1 MRVGSHAAQRRGFGQ
16 QISRCVVGI
25 SGRGLLVTAAVHRR
39 ACGVAERIIPVLE
52 HTAFGVGLGNKTIQA
67 VIGVYGLVLVAVDH
81 CRLVACKVVFVLGC
95 MVQLVGFLDLPIHA
109 VIRILHP
116 FVVAVGVLDQIAV
129 CIILIGRIRIIR
141 VGFLAE
147 ITGCII
153 GVGSRCTQL
162 VRSCCYSAA
171 CVVGVGNN
179 TGKRVGFGQHIAVLV
194 IGVGRCAA
202 VFIGFRND
210 TTQRVISRRGHAA
223 FCVCGLEQ
231 VIVFVVGV
239 LCCIAFTVSGNQY
252 IAYAVILL
260 CSRITQSVNR
270 FFHTIRTVVLALC
283 DYCFVLGDRNRV
295 AYLVVAVFGHNT
307 YCVGFGMRSA
317 ECVIGV
323 LGCIAVL
330 VGYFADIAERIVG
343 IAGFAAVRIGDNRN
357 LVFAVVLIR
366 SFVAFRVSDGELVAV
381 RIIGG
386 SSLTAE
392 FVIAFCRASQRVIHR
407 AGLAAVCVNLLYGA
421 SQQVIDILCHIAFG
435 VGNTKLI
442 ARKVVGVRGN
452 AAECVRFGQ
461 QPSYL
466 VVSVGGFVAFAV
478 NLLYRCIDGV
488 VLGLGFIAVCV
499 RCDKQIANRVI
510 GIGCLVACTVGFRL
524 GSSERVIGVGFLV
537 AFCVGFRNRASH
549 AVIRIDRFAVQRVNR
564 LCYTVERVIFIG
576 SRIAFRV
583 RSLDKQAAIVV
594 GVAGFVALCVC
605 YRYKLC
611 GILVI
616 FIGGFVAICI
626 RAFERFA
633 VRAVFGRYRAAERV
647 LGRGGKAVGIVLI
660 RGFAAQ
666 RVYGFQQ
673 LARLGVSM
681 PGRCS
686 SRITHLGMLCNDAA
700 YGIVFKA
707 GNTALSVGDRKLP
720 SLIVIRIGGLIAEC
734 VRNRNRQTEC
744 IIGVRSG
751 MSVLVAELGQAVSG
765 VGIGFRI
772 AERVRDRRNIAARC
786 ISQRHSGIVRIANF
800 RHIAIA
806 VILVCGCTVQ
816 TVACRVGA
824 IIAVIGVGGG
834 VFRAVDNCS
843 DFLDVAVVIV
853 VVARFKPIS
862 IYTGRNTRFI
872 VIGNVRNSG
881 NVRIDKCLLYHTA
894 YAVILVLNID
904 FAFKVGGSVQIAVAI
919 IGIVQRITV
928 RIGNAGQKIA
938 VMLIRYGAACVIG
951 HGRNMSVRPCQR
963 ISACNAVNLGQ
974 FIAVVGKL
982 CYLRTIGIRDGL
994 QLAVIRENE
1003 RCAVL
1008 VHHAVAACRIFQNK
1022 AAVCQRIIAAV
1033 TERKEDLLLTARHCH
1048 ADNTSV
1054 VDKRIVIAVSKA
1066 STQRTLVVARV
1077 VNTKEGQRDNAFQLQ
1092 VLVHEVVRTCYHVY
1106 RVKVLVVQHQAFQ
1119 FGETGQ
1125 FIARQTAADKLL
1137 VQLLAYF
1144 IGQTAVQHEER
1155 RRAIFTD
1162 NIITVVY
1169 QQFGTDSKL
1178 FLAVLLLLRPS
1189 IVLTV
1194 RVAIITVGT
1203 LNILIRSAERF
1214 NFYGQ
1219 IKHIFIEVRTDNRN
1233 TIERAVPYK
1242 RVLHHGYRLNIFTGK
1257 VLVCLINAVL
1267 GQFYQTAV
1275 RFGCRCVG
1283 RYHSVR

>member
-1 MRVGSHAAQRRGFGQ
+1 
-16 QISRCVVGI
+16 
-25 SGRGLLVTAAVHRR
+25 
-39 ACGVAERIIPVLE
+39 
-52 HTAFGVGLGNKTIQA
+52 
-67 VIGVYGLVLVAVDH
+67 
-81 CRLVACKVVFVLGC
+81 
-95 MVQLVGFLDLPIHA
+95 
-109 VIRILHP
+109 
-116 FVVAVGVLDQIAV
+116 
-129 CIILIGRIRIIR
+129 
-141 VGFLAE
+141 
-147 ITGCII
+147 
-153 GVGSRCTQL
+153 
-162 VRSCCYSAA
+162 
-171 CVVGVGNN
+171 
-179 TGKRVGFGQHIAVLV
+179 
-194 IGVGRCAA
+194 
-202 VFIGFRND
+202 
-210 TTQRVISRRGHAA
+210 
-223 FCVCGLEQ
+223 
-231 VIVFVVGV
+231 
-239 LCCIAFTVSGNQY
+239 
-252 IAYAVILL
+252 
-260 CSRITQSVNR
+260 
-270 FFHTIRTVVLALC
+270 
-283 DYCFVLGDRNRV
+283 
-295 AYLVVAVFGHNT
+295 
-307 YCVGFGMRSA
+307 MRSA

-330 VGYFADIAERIVG
+330 VGYFADISERIVG
-343 IAGFAAVRIGDNRN
+343 IAGFAAVGIGDDCD

-366 SFVAFRVSDGELVAV
+366 SFVAFRVSYSKLVAV
-381 RIIGG
+381 RVIGG
-386 SSLTAE
+386 SCLAAE

-421 SQQVIDILCHIAFG
+421 SQQVVDILRHIAFG

-442 ARKVVGVRGN
+442 SRKVVSVRSN
-452 AAECVRFGQ
+452 AAECVCFGQ

-510 GIGCLVACTVGFRL
+510 GIGCLVACTVGFSL

-681 PGRCS
+681 PGRCG

-751 MSVLVAELGQAVSG
+751 MSVLIAELGQAVSG

-772 AERVRDRRNIAARC
+772 AERVRDRRNIAAYR

-904 FAFKVGGSVQIAVAI
+904 FAFKVGSTVQIAVAI
-919 IGIVQRITV
+919 VGIVQRITV
-928 RIGNAGQKIA
+928 RIGNAGQKIV

-963 ISACNAVNLGQ
+963 IAACNAVNLGQ

-1092 VLVHEVVRTCYHVY
+1092 VLVHKVVRTCYHVY

-1219 IKHIFIEVRTDNRN
+1219 IKYIFIEVRTDNRN
-1233 TIERAVPYK
+1233 TIERAIPYK

-1275 RFGCRCVG
+1275 RFGCRCGG

>member
-1 MRVGSHAAQRRGFGQ
+1 M
-16 QISRCVVGI
+16 
-25 SGRGLLVTAAVHRR
+25 L
-39 ACGVAERIIPVLE
+39 
-52 HTAFGVGLGNKTIQA
+52 
-67 VIGVYGLVLVAVDH
+67 
-81 CRLVACKVVFVLGC
+81 
-95 MVQLVGFLDLPIHA
+95 
-109 VIRILHP
+109 
-116 FVVAVGVLDQIAV
+116 
-129 CIILIGRIRIIR
+129 
-141 VGFLAE
+141 
-147 ITGCII
+147 
-153 GVGSRCTQL
+153 
-162 VRSCCYSAA
+162 
-171 CVVGVGNN
+171 
-179 TGKRVGFGQHIAVLV
+179 
-194 IGVGRCAA
+194 GRC
-202 VFIGFRND
+202 G
-210 TTQRVISRRGHAA
+210 
-223 FCVCGLEQ
+223 
-231 VIVFVVGV
+231 
-239 LCCIAFTVSGNQY
+239 
-252 IAYAVILL
+252 
-260 CSRITQSVNR
+260 
-270 FFHTIRTVVLALC
+270 
-283 DYCFVLGDRNRV
+283 
-295 AYLVVAVFGHNT
+295 
-307 YCVGFGMRSA
+307 
-317 ECVIGV
+317 
-323 LGCIAVL
+323 
-330 VGYFADIAERIVG
+330 
-343 IAGFAAVRIGDNRN
+343 
-357 LVFAVVLIR
+357 
-366 SFVAFRVSDGELVAV
+366 
-381 RIIGG
+381 
-386 SSLTAE
+386 
-392 FVIAFCRASQRVIHR
+392 
-407 AGLAAVCVNLLYGA
+407 
-421 SQQVIDILCHIAFG
+421 
-435 VGNTKLI
+435 
-442 ARKVVGVRGN
+442 
-452 AAECVRFGQ
+452 
-461 QPSYL
+461 
-466 VVSVGGFVAFAV
+466 
-478 NLLYRCIDGV
+478 
-488 VLGLGFIAVCV
+488 
-499 RCDKQIANRVI
+499 
-510 GIGCLVACTVGFRL
+510 
-524 GSSERVIGVGFLV
+524 
-537 AFCVGFRNRASH
+537 
-549 AVIRIDRFAVQRVNR
+549 
-564 LCYTVERVIFIG
+564 
-576 SRIAFRV
+576 
-583 RSLDKQAAIVV
+583 
-594 GVAGFVALCVC
+594 
-605 YRYKLC
+605 
-611 GILVI
+611 
-616 FIGGFVAICI
+616 
-626 RAFERFA
+626 
-633 VRAVFGRYRAAERV
+633 
-647 LGRGGKAVGIVLI
+647 
-660 RGFAAQ
+660 
-666 RVYGFQQ
+666 
-673 LARLGVSM
+673 
-681 PGRCS
+681 

-843 DFLDVAVVIV
+843 EFLDVAVVIV

-904 FAFKVGGSVQIAVAI
+904 FAFKVGSTVQIAVAI
-919 IGIVQRITV
+919 VGIVQRITV
-928 RIGNAGQKIA
+928 RIGNAGQKIV

-963 ISACNAVNLGQ
+963 IAACNAVNLGQ

-982 CYLRTIGIRDGL
+982 CYRRTIGIRDGL

-1008 VHHAVAACRIFQNK
+1008 VRHAVAACRIFQNK
-1022 AAVCQRIIAAV
+1022 AAVCQRIIAAA

-1048 ADNTSV
+1048 TDNTTV
-1054 VDKRIVIAVSKA
+1054 IDERIVIAVRKA

-1092 VLVHEVVRTCYHVY
+1092 VLVHEVVCTCYHVY

-1144 IGQTAVQHEER
+1144 IGQAAFQHEECC
-1155 RRAIFTD
+1155 RAIFTD

-1169 QQFGTDSKL
+1169 QQFGTDRKL

-1194 RVAIITVGT
+1194 RVAVITAGT
-1203 LNILIRSAERF
+1203 LDILIRSAERF

>member
-1 MRVGSHAAQRRGFGQ
+1 M
-16 QISRCVVGI
+16 
-25 SGRGLLVTAAVHRR
+25 
-39 ACGVAERIIPVLE
+39 
-52 HTAFGVGLGNKTIQA
+52 
-67 VIGVYGLVLVAVDH
+67 
-81 CRLVACKVVFVLGC
+81 
-95 MVQLVGFLDLPIHA
+95 
-109 VIRILHP
+109 
-116 FVVAVGVLDQIAV
+116 
-129 CIILIGRIRIIR
+129 
-141 VGFLAE
+141 
-147 ITGCII
+147 
-153 GVGSRCTQL
+153 
-162 VRSCCYSAA
+162 
-171 CVVGVGNN
+171 
-179 TGKRVGFGQHIAVLV
+179 
-194 IGVGRCAA
+194 
-202 VFIGFRND
+202 
-210 TTQRVISRRGHAA
+210 
-223 FCVCGLEQ
+223 
-231 VIVFVVGV
+231 
-239 LCCIAFTVSGNQY
+239 
-252 IAYAVILL
+252 L

-510 GIGCLVACTVGFRL
+510 GIGCLVACTVGFSL

-843 DFLDVAVVIV
+843 EFLDVAVVIV

>member
-1 MRVGSHAAQRRGFGQ
+1 M
-16 QISRCVVGI
+16 
-25 SGRGLLVTAAVHRR
+25 
-39 ACGVAERIIPVLE
+39 
-52 HTAFGVGLGNKTIQA
+52 
-67 VIGVYGLVLVAVDH
+67 
-81 CRLVACKVVFVLGC
+81 
-95 MVQLVGFLDLPIHA
+95 
-109 VIRILHP
+109 
-116 FVVAVGVLDQIAV
+116 
-129 CIILIGRIRIIR
+129 
-141 VGFLAE
+141 
-147 ITGCII
+147 
-153 GVGSRCTQL
+153 
-162 VRSCCYSAA
+162 
-171 CVVGVGNN
+171 
-179 TGKRVGFGQHIAVLV
+179 
-194 IGVGRCAA
+194 
-202 VFIGFRND
+202 
-210 TTQRVISRRGHAA
+210 
-223 FCVCGLEQ
+223 
-231 VIVFVVGV
+231 
-239 LCCIAFTVSGNQY
+239 
-252 IAYAVILL
+252 L

-357 LVFAVVLIR
+357 LVFAVVLIGGL
-366 SFVAFRVSDGELVAV
+366 VALRVSYSKLVAV
-381 RIIGG
+381 CVIGG

-421 SQQVIDILCHIAFG
+421 SQQVIDILCHIVFG

-510 GIGCLVACTVGFRL
+510 GIGCLVACTVGFSL

-616 FIGGFVAICI
+616 FIGGFIAVRV

-963 ISACNAVNLGQ
+963 IAACNAVNLGQ

>member
-16 QISRCVVGI
+16 QISRCVIGI

-39 ACGVAERIIPVLE
+39 ACGVAKRIIPVLE

-81 CRLVACKVVFVLGC
+81 RRLVACKVVFVLGC
-95 MVQLVGFLDLPIHA
+95 MVKLVGFLDLPIHA

-116 FVVAVGVLDQIAV
+116 FVVAVGVLNEIV
-129 CIILIGRIRIIR
+129 VRIILINGIRIIR

-270 FFHTIRTVVLALC
+270 FYHTIRTVVLALC
-283 DYCFVLGDRNRV
+283 DYCSVLGDRNRV

-510 GIGCLVACTVGFRL
+510 GIGCLVACTVGFSL

-673 LARLGVSM
+673 LARLGVGM
-681 PGRCS
+681 LGRCG

-772 AERVRDRRNIAARC
+772 AERVRDGRNIAARR
-786 ISQRHSGIVRIANF
+786 ISQRHSGIIRIANL
-800 RHIAIA
+800 RHIAAA
-806 VILVCGCTVQ
+806 VVLVCGCTIQ

-824 IIAVIGVGGG
+824 IIAVIGVVGG
-834 VFRAVDNCS
+834 VLRAVDNCS